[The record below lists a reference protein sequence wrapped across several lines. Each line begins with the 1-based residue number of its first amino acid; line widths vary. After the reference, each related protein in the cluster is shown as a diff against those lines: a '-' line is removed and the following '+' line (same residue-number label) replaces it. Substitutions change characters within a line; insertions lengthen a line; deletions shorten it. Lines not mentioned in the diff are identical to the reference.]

1 MKSVPGRNR
10 QERDGRSER
19 MKKWKE
25 NGRCRRRQLKWQKI
39 TALFAILFLAF
50 SARGMAAE
58 TDLEESTAPAAGDDT
73 TAQSETADR
82 EIISVEF
89 PILEEGKNSFF
100 DFVLDPFGLL
110 YRTGAAKY
118 GGGSV
123 QEGAT
128 LLFRNREGE
137 YGFSKYSDYL
147 TVVNQ
152 GEKPVAVTVSAT
164 VSGLEGTELASAD
177 DFSESKEAVLYLA
190 MEDETG
196 RTQPL
201 SAEEEVSISQVVE
214 PGSWSFRMV
223 GACNSDADWQ
233 RMLSVY
239 PKISVR
245 WYAEPVEETLAD
257 TEEDDPGE
265 EDEGKKETSDSAE
278 DTDPAEEPEDPAGT
292 EETEDSASVEE
303 TPEESDGDDS
313 EDQKAEISVSENSL

>member
-1 MKSVPGRNR
+1 
-10 QERDGRSER
+10 

-39 TALFAILFLAF
+39 TALFAILFLSF
-50 SARGMAAE
+50 SVRGMAAE

-73 TAQSETADR
+73 PAQSETADR

-164 VSGLEGTELASAD
+164 VSGLEGMELASAD

-233 RMLSVY
+233 RMQSVY

-278 DTDPAEEPEDPAGT
+278 DTDSVEDTDPAEDDDPAEEPEDPAGT
-292 EETEDSASVEE
+292 EEPEDSASVEE
-303 TPEESDGDDS
+303 PPEESDGDDS